1 LHTGAIVGYNLRR
14 RTRPKRRSSSDPRF
28 QRREKV
34 LTPVK
39 TSVVIPC
46 YNAERT
52 LGDSLRKL
60 TQFLEARAAVFA
72 PFEVIAVDDGSRD
85 GTARIVREQ
94 FPEVKLLRHEQNRGK
109 GAAVR
114 TGMLAAQGTYRFF
127 TDADMPFDLD
137 ALDAML
143 YYLHNREVDICIGS
157 RNREQLKP
165 LVKRTQLRYVAS
177 YIYTAFV
184 SRLIVTG
191 VRDTQCGLKGFR
203 AEIAEYLFRNSR
215 VENFAFD
222 VEILYLAFKNDLDV
236 KRVPARLVSED
247 YSSVSVFRH
256 SPIMLGS
263 ILMVLHRYHRGQYP
277 MMPPRELPHA
287 H

>member
-1 LHTGAIVGYNLRR
+1 M
-14 RTRPKRRSSSDPRF
+14 
-28 QRREKV
+28 
-34 LTPVK
+34 TPVK

-46 YNAERT
+46 YNAART
-52 LGDSLRKL
+52 LRDSLHKL
-60 TQFLEARAAVFA
+60 TRFLEAHAEVFA
-72 PFEVIAVDDGSRD
+72 PYEVIAVDDGSRD
-85 GTARIVREQ
+85 NTAAIVRGE
-94 FPEVKLLRHEQNRGK
+94 FPGVTLISHARNRGK

-114 TGMLAAQGTYRFF
+114 TGILAAKGAYRFF
-127 TDADMPFDLD
+127 TDADLPFDLE
-137 ALDAML
+137 AFDAML
-143 YYLHNREVDICIGS
+143 YYLQNKEFDLCIGS

-165 LVKRTQLRYVAS
+165 LVKRTYLRNVAS
-177 YIYTAFV
+177 YVYTAFV

-215 VENFAFD
+215 VDNFAFD

-236 KRVPARLVSED
+236 KRVPARLISED

-256 SPIMLGS
+256 SPAMLGS
-263 ILMVLHRYHRGQYP
+263 ILMVLHRYHHGQYP
-277 MMPPRELPHA
+277 MLPPRGLPHA